1 MSFDFRF
8 TPPTL
13 EELDYVP
20 DYDCDH
26 NCETCFWDCGDDEE
40 CQIVSSGYT
49 QESTTKNAFVQ

>member
-26 NCETCFWDCGDDEE
+26 NCDDCTFDCGDDEE
-40 CQIVSSGYT
+40 C
-49 QESTTKNAFVQ
+49 